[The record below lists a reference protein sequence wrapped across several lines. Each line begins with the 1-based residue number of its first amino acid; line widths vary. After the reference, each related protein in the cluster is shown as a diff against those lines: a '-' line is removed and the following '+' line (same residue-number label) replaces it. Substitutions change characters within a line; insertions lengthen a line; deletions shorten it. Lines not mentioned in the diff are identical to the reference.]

1 MPRVN
6 LIQVRRGTESEWTTA
21 NPTLAA
27 GEIGFISDT
36 NEIVIGDGSTA
47 FTGLTPIGGGG
58 GGGSGTVESVTG
70 DGVDN
75 TDPDNPVI
83 SWPDPGDIGAANA
96 THTHAISDV
105 TNLQTSLDAKAA
117 HTNSA
122 VALTD
127 GSAIALTATRHTLT
141 SDEAEI
147 TFTSSYT
154 GDDITIELTLNT
166 TETEWTFPSGS
177 LCVSEGV
184 SSGSNVLSLV
194 GVSGDEYVVSLKKRS
209 AGGYYVVAKNMD
221 R

>member
-1 MPRVN
+1 MAKIAYSDKSASADPSDPEKKWRA
-6 LIQVRRGTESEWTTA
+6 EDA
-21 NPTLAA
+21 N
-27 GEIGFISDT
+27 E
-36 NEIVIGDGSTA
+36 VK
-47 FTGLTPIGGGG
+47 
-58 GGGSGTVESVTG
+58 ESVNDLYDT
-70 DGVDN
+70 
-75 TDPDNPVI
+75 
-83 SWPDPGDIGAANA
+83 
-96 THTHAISDV
+96 
-105 TNLQTSLDAKAA
+105 KAD
-117 HTNSA
+117 HTNTA

-177 LCVSEGV
+177 LCVSDGV
-184 SSGSNVLSLV
+184 SSGSNVLTLV